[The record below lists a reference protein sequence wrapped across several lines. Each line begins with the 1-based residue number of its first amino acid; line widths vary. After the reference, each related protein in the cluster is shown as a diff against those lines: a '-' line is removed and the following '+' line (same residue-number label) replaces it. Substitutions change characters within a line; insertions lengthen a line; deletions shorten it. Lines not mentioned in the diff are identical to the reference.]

1 MKNYNNTKMNN
12 TAEFKANGLAHH
24 TSLKN
29 EKFISS
35 LKKLFEPFITK
46 NGIDYDGLEK
56 VLSAQGASLSI
67 EHNVKVPFVENIFSP
82 NQENNPN
89 SFDFSKAANL
99 MGKGTLYMFN
109 TNFWLNMYFFL
120 SLGRLTTYREFN
132 TNNVH
137 TRLTQLSYTALTML
151 IVSVTIHEIAS
162 FTGFSSEPPMCM
174 QFYEEIIKPTWEEL
188 ENTLDN
194 ELQMEDI
201 IKPQGMSDYLPKA
214 TLALTGIIFAMTG
227 HKPKNPFIES
237 LIGIT
242 KINTTQSTNIMSII
256 KYLSNAVSKL
266 FESVGAST
274 LSTFFEVEIIQFED
288 VENWVNTCENFL
300 ASVSAGTTYTSAFY
314 TSVYADL
321 LKKGETIVKA
331 IDKSTYDYTIVNQY
345 LKKLHECKLRIDTL
359 KLSLSGTR
367 IEPVAVLLQG
377 LPGCFKTVLMSRLRH
392 MVTAI
397 TLPEPWLDDFERNP
411 QSFNF
416 SLPTDKFFDRYDY
429 KKWTVEADD
438 LFQASDHNA
447 TIMDSEP
454 LKIISIVNSSEYCLP
469 MSDIKDKNSMYF
481 RSPFLFATTNLTNY
495 AQIVSIQSAGAL
507 ERRFF
512 VTLDVSLNPKY
523 LDHEGNLI
531 TSLLPSTKDD
541 EEWDAQPMGNS
552 TYLPDDIWRI
562 NMTLINSTTYETFM
576 NVSLEQVVKAIVNR
590 HQKNIKNYY
599 VNQHCELKMQK
610 RDARSL
616 RQQFATDKFSC
627 LQQKSMF
634 PIKPQSGSET
644 EYFEFYHPLSFF
656 LQNMTPS
663 DYQALN
669 MEYYNVL
676 YEKQIPD
683 FFHLRPDSMTVIFD
697 SLTETE
703 KTTIGALLVDKDI
716 HGFCVN
722 LVAKILTRYM
732 SRRDLYTGIKPT
744 KAEEASAAI
753 RVSLNR
759 ITRTITKFLD
769 DNKLLLGIFG
779 MCFAGLSFWLYKAS
793 KEVSTTI
800 TAQSADLTRDR
811 ARMGKNGI
819 KSKEIILKDGAHNF
833 IVNPQASSLFIPDL
847 TGVLP
852 DIDKESLGRV
862 SNQNDVL
869 QKIVKKYFFLV
880 YVVVQ
885 NGNETKHVRFGHA
898 WNLKGQVF
906 VMPFHFL
913 YKFQTIMKRKGYVG
927 AEMVLTT
934 STKSLM
940 FRMSLESVF
949 DSFKISDDSARNDCC
964 LFTVP
969 TAHKNSIGISKYLL
983 TVEDLERLKKTSSF
997 SATVFGSYISNSG
1010 GATLLRFSHTYARHF
1025 SDIAVGA
1032 DWDGPD
1038 ACYRIEDTFS
1048 YEGSFSNGDCG
1059 SMLVVNNSNN
1069 MNSRFII
1076 GMHIA
1081 GSETHGYSSLV
1092 LENYTEAL
1100 VEHSFK
1106 DKYLFDSEEDPPYV
1120 ISTPVSAQ
1128 GNMEAS
1134 GTLINTHQMSSAN
1147 RSELRKSAFYGKL
1160 PGEFKK
1166 VTHFPAL
1173 LHRKELEDGTIID
1186 PGMKALNKYKKEA
1199 VFIDPVSL
1207 RYCVSSYSSLIMQ
1220 HCLTLNEYRT
1230 VVPLKEA
1237 LHSFRSVGNIK
1248 ISSSA
1253 GFPMCLDKEESLKKL
1268 YYNSVIEENDEKI
1281 NFYFERI
1288 AQLVQNRIV
1297 MYSEGV
1303 RPSIFYKDCLKDEK
1317 IPLEKVLEGKTR
1329 MFSACDFI
1337 QLVMYRQY
1345 FGAFM
1350 SDYIDANL
1358 NVGSGIGVN
1367 CYSTQ
1372 WDDLARKLLRFSKT
1386 NSEECI
1392 GAGDYSGFDT
1402 SLQPI
1407 VLYHILDIINNWYG
1421 KDNIDNRIRSQMWS
1435 EIVNSRHIWE
1445 NKVYDWRSG
1454 MPSGNPLTA
1463 IINTMYNQILI
1474 RLCYALIYPVSSFND
1489 NVESVS
1495 LGDDIVFSVREN
1507 IRHNFNEMFLQAN
1520 MPLFG
1525 MKYTSETKEYCKY
1538 PFRQITEVEFL
1549 KRSFRLDREN
1559 NRWVAP
1565 MRITAVFAPLNWTKK
1580 GIAANQSSVDEISS
1594 TLSELSLHGEKI
1606 FDTYASQ
1613 LVNMKNTYLPTYK
1626 PAKEYSMD
1634 YNQVYYET
1642 LDLEFRLFG

>member
-1 MKNYNNTKMNN
+1 MNNYNNTTMNN
-12 TAEFKANGLAHH
+12 TVEFKACGLAHH
-24 TSLKN
+24 TSSKN

-35 LKKLFEPFITK
+35 LKKLFKPFITK

-56 VLSAQGASLSI
+56 VLTAQGASLSI

-82 NQENNPN
+82 NQENNSN
-89 SFDFSKAANL
+89 SFDFSKAANI

-109 TNFWLNMYFFL
+109 TSFWLNMYFFL
-120 SLGRLTTYREFN
+120 SLGRLTTYNAYHESQ
-132 TNNVH
+132 TY
-137 TRLTQLSYTALTML
+137 TRMTQLSYTCLTML
-151 IVSVTIHEIAS
+151 IISVTVHEIAS

-174 QFYEEIIKPTWEEL
+174 KFYEEVIKPTWEEL
-188 ENTLDN
+188 EQTLDN
-194 ELQMEDI
+194 ELQMDEI
-201 IKPQGMSDYLPKA
+201 IQPQGMSEYLPKA
-214 TLALTGIIFAMTG
+214 TIALTGIIFAMTG
-227 HKPKNPFIES
+227 HKPKHPFVES
-237 LIGIT
+237 LISIT
-242 KINTTQSTNIMSII
+242 KINTTQTTNIISII

-266 FESVGAST
+266 FDSVGATT
-274 LSTFFEVEIIQFED
+274 LSQFFEVEIIQIQD

-300 ASVSAGTTYTSAFY
+300 ASVSAGITYSSAFY

-321 LKKGETIVKA
+321 VKKGELIVRSL
-331 IDKSTYDYTIVNQY
+331 DKSTYDYNITNQY
-345 LKKLHECKLRIDTL
+345 LKKLHECKLRVDTL
-359 KLSLSGTR
+359 KLSLNGTR

-377 LPGCFKTVLMSRLRH
+377 KPGCFKTVLMSRLRH

-397 TLPEPWLDDFERNP
+397 TLPEPWLDDFEQNP

-416 SLPTDKFFDRYDY
+416 SLPSDKFFDRYDY

-438 LFQASDHNA
+438 LFQASDANA
-447 TIMDSEP
+447 TAMDSEP

-495 AQIVSIQSAGAL
+495 AQIVSIQSADAL

-512 VTLDVSLNPKY
+512 VTLDVHLNPKY
-523 LDHEGNLI
+523 LDAEGKLKM
-531 TSLLPSTKDD
+531 SLLPNTQDD
-541 EEWDAQPMGNS
+541 SEWDAQHMGNS

-562 NMTLINSTTYETFM
+562 DMTLKTATTQQVYN
-576 NVSLEQVVKAIVNR
+576 NVSLEQVVKAVVTR
-590 HQKNIKNYY
+590 HQTNIKNFY
-599 VNQHCELKMQK
+599 VNQHSELKLQK

-616 RQQFATDKFSC
+616 RQQFSTDKFSC
-627 LQQKSMF
+627 LQQQSMF

-697 SLTETE
+697 SLTESE
-703 KTTIGALLVDKDI
+703 KTSIGTLLVDKDI

-722 LVAKILTRYM
+722 LVAKILARYM

-744 KAEEASAAI
+744 KAEEASTAI
-753 RVSLNR
+753 RISLSK

-800 TAQSADLTRDR
+800 SNQSADLTRDR

-819 KSKEIILKDGAHNF
+819 KSKEITLKDGAHNF
-833 IVNPQASSLFIPDL
+833 IVNPQASNFFIPDL

-852 DIDKESLGRV
+852 DIDKESLGGV
-862 SNQNDVL
+862 SNQNDIL

-885 NGNETKHVRFGHA
+885 NGNETKHIRFGHA

-913 YKFQTIMKRKGYVG
+913 YKFQTIMKREGYSG
-927 AEMVLTT
+927 GEIVLTT
-934 STKSLM
+934 STKALM

-949 DSFKISDDSARNDCC
+949 ENFKISDDSARNDCC

-969 TAHKNSIGISKYLL
+969 TAHKSSVGISRYLL
-983 TVEDLERLKKTSSF
+983 TVEDLERLKKSSSF
-997 SATVFGSYISNSG
+997 SATVFGSYISKSG
-1010 GATLLRFSHTYARHF
+1010 GATLLRFSNTYARHF
-1025 SDIAVGA
+1025 SDVAVSA
-1032 DWDGPD
+1032 EWEGPD
-1038 ACYRIEDTFS
+1038 SCYRIEDTFS

-1059 SMLVVNNSNN
+1059 SMLIVNNSNN
-1069 MNSRFII
+1069 MNSRFIL
-1076 GMHIA
+1076 GMHVA
-1081 GSETHGYSSLV
+1081 GSSTQGYSSLV
-1092 LENYTEAL
+1092 LENYIEKL
-1100 VEHSFK
+1100 ISHSFE
-1106 DKYLFDSEEDPPYV
+1106 DKYLFNDEEEPSFVVD
-1120 ISTPVSAQ
+1120 TPVVAQ

-1134 GTLINTHQMSSAN
+1134 GTLVSTHHMSSAN
-1147 RSELRKSAFYGKL
+1147 RSDLRKSAFYGKL

-1173 LHRKELEDGTIID
+1173 LHKKELHDGTIID
-1186 PGMKALNKYKKEA
+1186 PGQKALNKYKKEA
-1199 VFIDPVSL
+1199 IFIDPVSL
-1207 RYCVSSYSSLIMQ
+1207 RHCVSSYSSLIMQ
-1220 HCLTLNEYRT
+1220 YCMTSNENRT
-1230 VVPLKEA
+1230 IIPLKEA

-1248 ISSSA
+1248 TSSSA
-1253 GFPMCLDKEESLKKL
+1253 GFPMCLDKDESLKKL
-1268 YYNSVIEENDEKI
+1268 YYNSVIEENEEKI
-1281 NFYFERI
+1281 NFYYERI
-1288 AQLVQNRIV
+1288 AHLVQNRVV
-1297 MYSEGV
+1297 MYSEGI

-1329 MFSACDFI
+1329 LFAACDFI

-1402 SLQPI
+1402 CLQPI
-1407 VLYHILDIINNWYG
+1407 VLYHILDLINNWYG
-1421 KDNIDNRIRSQMWS
+1421 KDNPDNRIRSQMWS
-1435 EIVNSRHIWE
+1435 EIVNSKHIWE

-1454 MPSGNPLTA
+1454 MPPGNPLTA
-1463 IINTMYNQILI
+1463 IINTMYNQILV
-1474 RLCYALIYPVSSFND
+1474 RLCYALIYPVATFND

-1507 IRHNFNEMFLQAN
+1507 IRHNFNEMFLQSN

-1549 KRSFRLDREN
+1549 KRSFRLDKEN

-1565 MRITAVFAPLNWTKK
+1565 MRITAVFAPLNWTGK
-1580 GIAANQSSVDEISS
+1580 GILGNQSSVDEICS

-1606 FDTYASQ
+1606 FDTYALT

-1626 PAKEYSMD
+1626 PAKEYSTD
-1634 YNQVYYET
+1634 YYQVYHET
-1642 LDLEFRLFG
+1642 LGLEFKLFG